1 MEKLNIIEKIKLV
14 LAYRYA
20 KHKKFNEELKKI
32 KYGNNDKKK
41 LSFGKCLTIFMLV
54 NFTIVEV
61 YSMWAMFVLSDL
73 SALPTLITSVIGQA
87 ITLIS
92 YNFKSMIENKT
103 GGLIYEAAM
112 HQIKTDVVVD
122 NDAEG

>member
-1 MEKLNIIEKIKLV
+1 MENLSVVEKIKLV
-14 LAYRYA
+14 FAYRYA
-20 KHKKFNEELKKI
+20 KNKAFSEKLKKI
-32 KYGNNDKKK
+32 KYGDKERKS
-41 LSFGKCLTIFMLV
+41 LSFGKCLTIFMLI
-54 NFTIVEV
+54 NFTIVEA

-112 HQIKTDVVVD
+112 HQIKTDVTID
-122 NDAEG
+122 NEAEG

>member
-32 KYGNNDKKK
+32 KYGNNKIKK
-41 LSFGKCLTIFMLV
+41 LSFGKCITIFMLI

-92 YNFKSMIENKT
+92 YNFKSTIENKS
-103 GGLIYEAAM
+103 GGLIYEATM
-112 HQIKTDVVVD
+112 HQIKNDSFTD
-122 NDAEG
+122 NEAEG

>member
-1 MEKLNIIEKIKLV
+1 MDNLSIIEKIKLV

-20 KHKKFNEELKKI
+20 KNKDFNDKVKKI
-32 KYGNNDKKK
+32 KYGNKEKTK
-41 LSFGKCLTIFMLV
+41 LSFGKCLTIFMLI
-54 NFTIVEV
+54 NFTIVEI

-112 HQIKTDVVVD
+112 HQIKTDAVVD
-122 NDAEG
+122 NEAEG